1 MAQFRSHC
9 SQWLSVWNH
18 NSFLRSKKS
27 CIRNSIQIILI
38 MSCQRT
44 VGVDEGMMKA
54 IKLLKTGDHRVAA
67 EDAVANILRAANIA
81 YASVDQNR
89 VITHTQG
96 DVAGILGLGTNEQLA
111 GSIVTEI
118 LGAFQLEDTE
128 TGSSFTPKF
137 VAQSIEKS
145 LASSNSHG
153 TSVRLT
159 TLDGRRVRV
168 DTWYHGSDSPA
179 GCTMVFRDVT
189 TDSQYRNLFEIA
201 MGAANAGFWSMD
213 LQSGEFT
220 FSDSVTKRLTETEQA
235 KMKKNGMFSILHPDD
250 LAPVADQWAKAREA
264 RGEFDFKYR
273 VCTAE
278 SPSMWQRSIGEIVC
292 APDGTPLGA
301 TAFVM
306 DITEDV
312 SKSLALSAERSASKA
327 KSEFLAR
334 MSHEIRTPL
343 NAIIG
348 MSDSLRDEPLSEDV
362 REVITD
368 IENAAEGLHHLLS
381 RTLDHAKLM
390 SEKVQI
396 DFEPTNLS
404 GLLGTVSRLWKPQ
417 ISTKGLAFK
426 TIIDPKLPAS
436 LYLDEFRLQQCL
448 NNLLS
453 NAAKFTKL
461 GSVTLIARQAVINE
475 KAHLVIAVKDTG
487 IGMKESEASR
497 IFDPFTQADGSIQR
511 EYGGTGLGMSI
522 TKNLCELMGGQ
533 VRLKTAPNEG
543 STFALILPIM
553 TLAKELPVK
562 EPKSYT
568 LPSEETQPAVARTPP
583 QPTPK
588 ALAPAELSASP
599 AMAATE
605 KNIVKLPAETNPQ
618 TERPFEGL
626 NVLCVEDNP
635 INQKVVKRLIGK
647 RVAELYFADNGR
659 DALNVLNTVPV
670 DVVLMDI
677 HMPIMDGIEATLEIR
692 QSSQAYANVI
702 IIALTAD
709 PDYQQRRICRNIGMD
724 DTIAKPVK
732 REDILGAFGRT
743 LHKLSSNYGQEVAL
757 SA

>member
-1 MAQFRSHC
+1 
-9 SQWLSVWNH
+9 
-18 NSFLRSKKS
+18 
-27 CIRNSIQIILI
+27 
-38 MSCQRT
+38 
-44 VGVDEGMMKA
+44 MMKA
-54 IKLLKTGDHRVAA
+54 LKLRQSGNQRVAA

-81 YASVDQNR
+81 YASVDRNR

-128 TGSSFTPKF
+128 TGSRYSPKF
-137 VAQSIEKS
+137 VAHSVEKS
-145 LASSNSHG
+145 LASTNSHG

-168 DTWYHGSDSPA
+168 DTWYHGSDGPA

-250 LAPVADQWAKAREA
+250 LAPVADQWAKALET

-404 GLLGTVSRLWKPQ
+404 GLLGTVTRLWKPQ

-426 TIIDPKLPAS
+426 TIIDPKLPDT

-553 TLAKELPVK
+553 TSAQELPVT

-568 LPSEETQPAVARTPP
+568 LPSEDTQPAVARTAP
-583 QPTPK
+583 Q
-588 ALAPAELSASP
+588 LAPEPKPLVEAELTPPTAI
-599 AMAATE
+599 AETE
-605 KNIVKLPAETNPQ
+605 KSVVKLSEETDSEA
-618 TERPFEGL
+618 ERPFEGL

-647 RVAELYFADNGR
+647 RVAQLYFADNGR

-677 HMPIMDGIEATLEIR
+677 HMPVMDGIEATLEIR